1 MAFYA
6 ELKRRRWYCIC
17 EENQITIYSNYL
29 YDQWYNSLT
38 DEQKN
43 LLEEAR
49 KRKQEQREKEV
60 LEALSRIGM
69 ITNVI
74 SRYTNGYYMDSR
86 SNGRSMINDLLS
98 IIKEDKL

>member
-6 ELKRRRWYCIC
+6 ELKRRQWYCIC

-43 LLEEAR
+43 ILEEAR
-49 KRKQEQREKEV
+49 KRKQEQREKEA
-60 LEALSRIGM
+60 LEALSNLEM
-69 ITNVI
+69 ITNTMLKYI
-74 SRYTNGYYMDSR
+74 NGYYMNSR
-86 SNGRSMINDLLS
+86 SNGRSMMKDLLA
-98 IIKEDKL
+98 IIKEK